1 MILPQSSA
9 NYCVFEVALFD
20 HRHVCVPKITV
31 KEAAFPLIWHPMV
44 PPSSARL
51 TICLMS
57 GHQIVLA
64 ELKRILEPGFFT
76 ITTFKVPDQKG
87 AVLELPPAAV
97 YVIDAEGVAGP
108 LSDIVSL
115 VIKNAPTAQLLVLA
129 EALSEQFAFP
139 LLNMG
144 VKGLITL
151 DVMPDQLPRAIEA
164 LASGGFWVPRGLLA
178 TFVDS
183 VITRSRQVESSKP
196 VGTEISRREQDIVGG
211 LLLNLSNKE
220 IANKLNISER
230 TVKFHVSNLLT
241 KFNVQRRADLI
252 LLWYQQKTQNSERA
266 ATSSS
271 PRRVQ

>member
-1 MILPQSSA
+1 MVQTSSTGQ
-9 NYCVFEVALFD
+9 
-20 HRHVCVPKITV
+20 I
-31 KEAAFPLIWHPMV
+31 
-44 PPSSARL
+44 

-64 ELKRILEPGFFT
+64 ELQRILEPGSFAIKT
-76 ITTFKVPDQKG
+76 IKVSDQKG
-87 AVLELPPAAV
+87 TVLDLPPAAV
-97 YVIDAEGVAGP
+97 YVIDAEGVNSP
-108 LSDIVSL
+108 LADIVSQ
-115 VIKNAPTAQLLVLA
+115 VIKSAPTAQLLVLA
-129 EALSEQFAFP
+129 EALNEQFAFP

-144 VKGLITL
+144 VKGLIAL
-151 DVMPDQLPRAIEA
+151 DVMRDQLPRAIDA

-183 VITRSRQVESSKP
+183 VITRSRQSSRP
-196 VGTEISRREQDIVGG
+196 VGTEISRREQDIVDG

-252 LLWYQQKTQNSERA
+252 LLWYQQKTQDSER
-266 ATSSS
+266 TSSSSS
-271 PRRVQ
+271 PRRIQ